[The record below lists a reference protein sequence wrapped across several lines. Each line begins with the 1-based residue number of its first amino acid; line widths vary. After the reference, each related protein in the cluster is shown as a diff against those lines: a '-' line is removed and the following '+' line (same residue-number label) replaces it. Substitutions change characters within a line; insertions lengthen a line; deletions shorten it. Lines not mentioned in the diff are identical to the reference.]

1 MTLHDMPLPRLMPN
15 DVATIREMPMRPSSL
30 HPLRQVALL
39 VATVAL
45 SLATGCSYLLGVR
58 TTPPKLYVLSTTP
71 ADATLSLQ
79 PETVLGF
86 GPVDLPAYL
95 DRRGI
100 VRRVDPN
107 RLEESRTDLWAEPLG
122 SGFKAVVEQNL
133 RLRLPGVP
141 IRTFPWPLVHQPSF
155 AVAIE
160 VSRFELTPGGTVELN
175 ARYGVRTPD
184 DGVVR
189 VERDTSLVEPVN
201 GSDSE
206 DVVAAM
212 SRAVGKLS
220 NEVARS
226 IGEAASS
233 ARSGASSASG
243 RKRSR

>member
-1 MTLHDMPLPRLMPN
+1 MTPN
-15 DVATIREMPMRPSSL
+15 VPTIREMPMRPSSS
-30 HPLRQVALL
+30 HPRRRVALL
-39 VATVAL
+39 VAAVAL

-58 TTPPKLYVLSTTP
+58 TTPPRLYVLSSTP
-71 ADATLSLQ
+71 ADATLAL
-79 PETVLGF
+79 PPDTVLGF
-86 GPVDLPAYL
+86 GPVDIPAYL

-100 VRRVDPN
+100 VRRVDAN
-107 RLEESRTDLWAEPLG
+107 RLEESRTDLWAEALG

-141 IRTFPWPLVHQPSF
+141 IRTFPWPLVHQPTF

-160 VSRFELTPGGTVELN
+160 VSRFELTPGGTVELS

-184 DGVVR
+184 DGVTR
-189 VERDTSLVEPVN
+189 VERDTTLVEAVRGP
-201 GSDSE
+201 GSE

-212 SRAVGKLS
+212 SAAVGKLS

-233 ARSGASSASG
+233 ARSGATATSG